1 MSQQLLAAWAIAMIL
16 GVNLNAKP
24 NKGAFAYAT
33 VFTFGLQPSVYSSI
47 KITA

>member
-24 NKGAFAYAT
+24 NKLLYFYGSKA
-33 VFTFGLQPSVYSSI
+33 
-47 KITA
+47 

>member
-24 NKGAFAYAT
+24 NKKPF
-33 VFTFGLQPSVYSSI
+33 VTFLHLQV
-47 KITA
+47 A